1 MIHIIDYGAG
11 NITSVQRALKFL
23 GVESVI
29 TPDPQV
35 VRRAER
41 IVFPGVGNAA
51 SAMEVLRER
60 GLDQALRE
68 AFARGTPILGICL
81 GAQIVMTSSEEG
93 DIECLNLIPGECK
106 RFVLSDPALKI
117 PQMGW
122 NRVRPVQPHPVLNGL
137 GAEEEF
143 YFVHS
148 YYPRPEDPNCVLA
161 ECEYGIVFP
170 AVIGRANLIAAQ
182 FHLEKSGPAG
192 LRLLRN
198 FVAWKGTLRDS

>member
-23 GVESVI
+23 GVKSVI
-29 TPDPQV
+29 TPDPEA
-35 VRRAER
+35 VRRAGR
-41 IVFPGVGNAA
+41 VIFPGVGNAA
-51 SAMEVLRER
+51 AAMEVLRER

-68 AFARGTPILGICL
+68 ACARGTPILGICL
-81 GAQIVMTSSEEG
+81 GAHIVMTRSEEG

-106 RFVLSDPALKI
+106 RFVFSDPALKI

-122 NRVRPVQPHPVLNGL
+122 NRVRPVQPHPVLNGF
-137 GAEEEF
+137 GADEEF

-148 YYPRPEDPNCVLA
+148 YYPRPDDPTCVLA
-161 ECEYGIVFP
+161 ECEYGIVFA
-170 AVIGRANLIAAQ
+170 AVIGRANLVATQ

-192 LRLLRN
+192 LRILRN
-198 FVAWKGTLRDS
+198 FVAWNGTARDS